1 MHDLFWNKDDSFR
14 NIVRTAYWKEGRPKV
29 NYEQPQGLAEVLM
42 LIDMLGRRAILYLY
56 KRVLNRT
63 GVSGQRHFIGIP
75 VSEVHL
81 PHMNFLYS

>member
-1 MHDLFWNKDDSFR
+1 MNSLK
-14 NIVRTAYWKEGRPKV
+14 
-29 NYEQPQGLAEVLM
+29 GLAEVPM
-42 LIDMLGRRAILYLY
+42 FIDMLGRRALLYLC

-81 PHMNFLYS
+81 PGMNFLYSWGIGSRDLLHGTNLIL